1 MFTAPIFTI
10 TKHENNQNVHQK
22 RNKEDTVHK
31 YNRTLLSH
39 KKDEMPFAATWTT
52 LETVMLSEVR
62 ERQILSDAAYMW
74 NL

>member
-1 MFTAPIFTI
+1 MKI
-10 TKHENNQNVHQK
+10 TKMSIK
-22 RNKEDTVHK
+22 RGMNKEDMVHK
-31 YNRTLLSH
+31 YKRTLLSH
-39 KKDEMPFAATWTT
+39 KKDEMPFATTWMT